1 MLESYIDNEGAKNGA
16 IALPEERDVDDLSR
30 ARLPSLRLL
39 PHTSSVPPSSDL
51 DAMDDAA

>member
-16 IALPEERDVDDLSR
+16 IALPEERDVEDLSR
-30 ARLPSLRLL
+30 ARLSSLRLL